1 MDYHSIGFR
10 ECASEV
16 ARYLVAIEGM
26 DLQDPLRVRLMSHL
40 QCYSA
45 QRELSLKSS
54 VHNPWNPSTFPTP
67 LPPAPAPQ
75 YPGPSTATVSQV
87 TETPLQPSYSCAEP
101 TRICQSMDNAFG
113 SNNHYSRIPNGPSV
127 NATAMPSTSMAL
139 VQPTPPAPPM
149 MAPLPQMS
157 SSNQYLGG
165 HGFSGSG
172 YGTTAPFNQH
182 ASSTGRPYRPWGAE
196 LAY

>member
-1 MDYHSIGFR
+1 MDYHNIGFR

-54 VHNPWNPSTFPTP
+54 VHNPWNPSSFSTP
-67 LPPAPAPQ
+67 LPPAPTPQ
-75 YPGPSTATVSQV
+75 YPSPSVGPIPQV
-87 TETPLQPSYSCAEP
+87 TEAPFQPTYSCAES
-101 TRICQSMDNAFG
+101 TRISQTMDNTY
-113 SNNHYSRIPNGPSV
+113 SSNHYSRVSNGPSV
-127 NATAMPSTSMAL
+127 NTTSMPPSTMSL
-139 VQPTPPAPPM
+139 VQHGPPAPPM

-165 HGFSGSG
+165 HGFASSG
-172 YGTTAPFNQH
+172 YGSTPPFNQH
-182 ASSTGRPYRPWGAE
+182 PGSTGRPYRPWGAE